1 MQTSP
6 EPHLN
11 CLVKFKR
18 DYRNFLTFYDMYEI
32 LYKRYIMVLF
42 LNKPVAAVLF
52 QIVEAAALRD
62 IGKQAVYEQY
72 SL

>member
-1 MQTSP
+1 
-6 EPHLN
+6 
-11 CLVKFKR
+11 
-18 DYRNFLTFYDMYEI
+18 
-32 LYKRYIMVLF
+32 MVLF
-42 LNKPVAAVLF
+42 LNKEVAAVLF